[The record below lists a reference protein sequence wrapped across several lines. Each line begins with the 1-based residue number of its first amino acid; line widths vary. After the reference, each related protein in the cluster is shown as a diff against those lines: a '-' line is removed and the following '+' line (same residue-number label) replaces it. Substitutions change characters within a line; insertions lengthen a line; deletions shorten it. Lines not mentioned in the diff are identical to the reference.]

1 VPTTATGDEL
11 RAAVERV
18 RRVEAGER
26 LYEVYGP
33 SVRGTDPSHHDRQ
46 LIVWAYLRE
55 HPADSDLPVTQ
66 DWLASVG
73 FEPNPSSLTFDHG
86 PLSLELSAE
95 NVGDPPS
102 VEAVFDGIVP
112 HVNTRSAVRRL
123 LRALGIEPKE

>member
-1 VPTTATGDEL
+1 MTGDEL

-55 HPADSDLPVTQ
+55 HP
-66 DWLASVG
+66 
-73 FEPNPSSLTFDHG
+73 
-86 PLSLELSAE
+86 
-95 NVGDPPS
+95 
-102 VEAVFDGIVP
+102 
-112 HVNTRSAVRRL
+112 
-123 LRALGIEPKE
+123 KEE